1 MILHR
6 ERRPLAVGEPLARA
20 VVEVHVRR
28 LPPVAGDRRG
38 LDREPVILR
47 GDLDLARR
55 EVLHRMVR
63 GVVAVLVL
71 VAAADAGAPHALLA
85 QSDYEDW
92 QSAEEPPSLS
102 AHV

>member
-38 LDREPVILR
+38 LDREPAILR
-47 GDLDLARR
+47 GDLDPARR
-55 EVLHRMVR
+55 EALPGRVR
-63 GVVAVLVL
+63 AA
-71 VAAADAGAPHALLA
+71 VAALEPVGAASPGEPHALVA
-85 QSDYEDW
+85 QAYPADRQGGPE
-92 QSAEEPPSLS
+92 ARG
-102 AHV
+102 